1 MNEQSRYTVN
11 IGYTRH
17 KRLIK
22 KEKKERKKKDTMWC
36 CKGANSLASIFL
48 GRRVQ
53 LIVASE
59 RLGIF
64 RKCFHQSGVK
74 WFSFPGRPQLLV
86 WASELLRCHTRT
98 RTKLR
103 EGPKSYKR
111 WVDHFPSVYRLSH
124 AWASH
129 FD

>member
-1 MNEQSRYTVN
+1 LLPFFWVVVFNWSWPRSALVFSGSVSTSR
-11 IGYTRH
+11 G
-17 KRLIK
+17 
-22 KEKKERKKKDTMWC
+22 
-36 CKGANSLASIFL
+36 S
-48 GRRVQ
+48 
-53 LIVASE
+53 
-59 RLGIF
+59 
-64 RKCFHQSGVK
+64 SG
-74 WFSFPGRPQLLV
+74 FPFQGGPSC
-86 WASELLRCHTRT
+86 WCHTRT